1 MWQFHKKSRN
11 NKKEII
17 IKRKTNYYLR
27 KIFYACTHTHTHTH
41 THKTTTKHISL
52 YIKLLMLDLE

>member
-27 KIFYACTHTHTHTH
+27 KIFYACTHTH
-41 THKTTTKHISL
+41 
-52 YIKLLMLDLE
+52 IKQQQNIYPYTLNY